1 MANPDMLL
9 TKAGLNVLAQGLT
22 GERILFTRVSIGD
35 GEFDYETESVLDL
48 TEMRKWRKD
57 LPITKCEVIGNG
69 MVNLVAYETNSD
81 VPEGFWEREHAIFA
95 QDPKTGEEILYSYR
109 NFGSECSFIPSNT
122 GSVLK
127 DILVGFETVIQNA
140 EHVEAVLDLNFAY
153 VSQIDYEEH
162 VNSAHPHPNT
172 PNHYLNVSD
181 TNRIWAVDE
190 DNHLHQ
196 ISVGNARQVLLGDA
210 ASLIPSMGK
219 IISDSQSKINELDV
233 FTQAKNELGLDAN
246 LMIVE
251 DFNPATEIDY
261 FKVKV
266 MSCARGGRLIGVASD
281 EGIMKGA
288 YYWIS
293 DSVNEELVQVKG
305 VTYSTDYYH
314 VTLTEPLTYSYNLD
328 AVYMYRTTYSEV
340 GTIDKKSLKW
350 TPPKSFVGIEAN
362 ISRMLEYDT
371 SHGNRDALIM
381 EGDGLL
387 TTDGYFTLTQ
397 EVGIYDLGA

>member
-22 GERILFTRVSIGD
+22 GARILFTRVAIGD
-35 GEFDYETESVLDL
+35 GNFDYETESVLDL
-48 TEMRKWRKD
+48 TEMRNWRKD
-57 LPITKCEVIGNG
+57 LPITKCEVVGNG

-95 QDPKTGEEILYSYR
+95 QDPVTGEEILYSYR

-140 EHVEAVLDLNFAY
+140 EKVEAVLDLNFAY
-153 VSQIDYEEH
+153 VSQIDFDEH
-162 VNSAHPHPNT
+162 VKAEHPHPNT

-181 TNRIWAVDE
+181 TNKIWAADE

-196 ISVGNARQVLLGDA
+196 ITAGNARQVLLGDA
-210 ASLIPSMGK
+210 ADLFPSMGK
-219 IISDSQSKINELDV
+219 IISDSQEKINELDV

-251 DFNPATEIDY
+251 DFKPATEIDY

-266 MSCARGGRLIGVASD
+266 LSCARGGRLIGVASD
-281 EGIMKGA
+281 EGILKGA
-288 YYWIS
+288 RYWIS
-293 DSVNEELVQVKG
+293 DSVNEETVTVKA
-305 VTYSTDYYH
+305 VAYSTDYYR
-314 VTLTEPLTYSYNLD
+314 VTLEEPLTYAYNLD
-328 AVYMYRTTYSEV
+328 AVYMYRTTYFET
-340 GTIDKKSLKW
+340 GTTDKKFLKW
-350 TPPKSFVGIEAN
+350 TPLKSFLGIEAN
-362 ISRMLEYDT
+362 IGRELKLELSRE
-371 SHGNRDALIM
+371 AIKI
-381 EGDGLL
+381 EGEGTVL
-387 TTDGYFTLTQ
+387 DGYFTLTK
-397 EVGIYDLGA
+397 D